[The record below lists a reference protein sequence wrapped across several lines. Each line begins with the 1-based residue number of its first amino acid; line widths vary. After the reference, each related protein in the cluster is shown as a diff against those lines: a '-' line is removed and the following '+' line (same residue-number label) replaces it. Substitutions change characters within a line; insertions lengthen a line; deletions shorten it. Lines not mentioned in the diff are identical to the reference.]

1 MLNSYKHNGFWY
13 PMDTLKGKN
22 ELTEM
27 WLKGQAPW
35 AKWLSK
41 EVVNV

>member
-22 ELTEM
+22 DLTQM
-27 WLKGQAPW
+27 WLNGRAPW
-35 AKWLSK
+35 AKWLNR
-41 EVVNV
+41 EAAGV